1 MPHDGLVRGITFGA
15 GAAIGCGF
23 SLWLQRRRRSRLPR
37 PSECPAS
44 GVAGEGKLSSHH
56 QAIWVF
62 FGNHLANLDFYNATM
77 TDGDASRQ
85 LTISYPARLKASAGF
100 MRAWGH
106 QSESA
111 IGAQTASIPAFVGA
125 GSERAHDLVG
135 VIVPFGDA
143 GLVDPR
149 IADSL
154 AAVPFAGNFDWLGWT
169 DPPAELREVRVLAL
183 DVAKLRSPNYA
194 MPILQSHV
202 DVLVTGALRHGEAFA
217 AEWLG
222 QIQFWSI
229 VIPGREKRVTY
240 FLNDREEARRPWARV
255 PQASK
260 IDALLGKTAWGP
272 LLGLADES
280 VLAYRCHLNDY
291 GRLREMGVDQG
302 WVPTR
307 GVEAPPPSA
316 PRAPRRAV
324 KNFLVGFGSIIQTAS
339 RAGSDPSAVD
349 AAPCRIAREWG
360 YVREWNFQAATAQI
374 CALGLRRT
382 RPGERGATINGVLF
396 PAPDDLAAFDARENG
411 YARVEVD
418 REHVE
423 LLGWHE
429 LPEDARVF
437 CYVPYAAAVVA
448 KYGDD
453 PATGLPRCS
462 GAAPPWGLRPDEAPG
477 LGLVGPSV
485 DFPILQTYVD
495 VCVSGCLE
503 HGEAFAREFLRT
515 TFLWSC
521 FWLNER
527 EVARRPWLHQ
537 KSYVKIDQLLR
548 EEVPAH
554 FAHRK
559 LESEYAVYLAA

>member
-15 GAAIGCGF
+15 GAAIG
-23 SLWLQRRRRSRLPR
+23 SHDLLPR
-37 PSECPAS
+37 AAESKRRLHAGLGPSE
-44 GVAGEGKLSSHH
+44 
-56 QAIWVF
+56 
-62 FGNHLANLDFYNATM
+62 
-77 TDGDASRQ
+77 R
-85 LTISYPARLKASAGF
+85 
-100 MRAWGH
+100 
-106 QSESA
+106 ESA

-229 VIPGREKRVTY
+229 VIPGRDKRVTYY

-260 IDALLGKTAWGP
+260 IDALLGKTACGP
-272 LLGLADES
+272 EDGRGYSILAH
-280 VLAYRCHLNDY
+280 RCHLNDY

-418 REHVE
+418 R
-423 LLGWHE
+423 
-429 LPEDARVF
+429 
-437 CYVPYAAAVVA
+437 
-448 KYGDD
+448 
-453 PATGLPRCS
+453 
-462 GAAPPWGLRPDEAPG
+462 
-477 LGLVGPSV
+477 
-485 DFPILQTYVD
+485 
-495 VCVSGCLE
+495 
-503 HGEAFAREFLRT
+503 
-515 TFLWSC
+515 
-521 FWLNER
+521 
-527 EVARRPWLHQ
+527 
-537 KSYVKIDQLLR
+537 
-548 EEVPAH
+548 
-554 FAHRK
+554 
-559 LESEYAVYLAA
+559 

>member
-37 PSECPAS
+37 PSECPAG

-56 QAIWVF
+56 QAVWVF

-229 VIPGREKRVTY
+229 
-240 FLNDREEARRPWARV
+240 
-255 PQASK
+255 
-260 IDALLGKTAWGP
+260 
-272 LLGLADES
+272 
-280 VLAYRCHLNDY
+280 
-291 GRLREMGVDQG
+291 
-302 WVPTR
+302 
-307 GVEAPPPSA
+307 APPPSA

-418 REHVE
+418 RKHVE

-429 LPEDARVF
+429 LPEDAKVF